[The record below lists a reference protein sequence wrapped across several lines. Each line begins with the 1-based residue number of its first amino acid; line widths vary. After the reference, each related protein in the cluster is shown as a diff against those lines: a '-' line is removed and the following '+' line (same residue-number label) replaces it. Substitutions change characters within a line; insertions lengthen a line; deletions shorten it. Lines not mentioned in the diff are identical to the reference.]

1 MLKDTIVQLG
11 VLGQGSDMEGW
22 IDLLV
27 ILAMAILWAIGGLV
41 KVGRSKA
48 AQRRREGPANAT
60 QRAPRES
67 WQQRLAR
74 KAEEMQRAAEARGKE
89 MARRLEEEVGLRQ
102 QGGRPARPTGGI
114 TVRQGPRGESV
125 MVYEKPDTESA
136 TEREQ
141 QAARQREAR
150 NAVAARQRQ
159 ARQAVAAARRYAPQ
173 SAQPIETLT
182 VAELP
187 GLEPMVG
194 ELAATMR
201 EPPKP
206 LEPSQAKPATPGES
220 AGFEPAAI
228 IDYRDPEALKKAI
241 LHYEILGKPLAL
253 RESSVQ
259 MPAF

>member
-1 MLKDTIVQLG
+1 VLQDIIAQLG

-27 ILAMAILWAIGGLV
+27 ILGMAILWAIGGLV

-48 AQRRREGPANAT
+48 AQRRREGPANAM

-102 QGGRPARPTGGI
+102 QGGRPARPTGRI
-114 TVRQGPRGESV
+114 AVRQGPRGESI
-125 MVYEKPDTESA
+125 MVYEEAGTEPA

-150 NAVAARQRQ
+150 KAVVVRQRQ
-159 ARQAVAAARRYAPQ
+159 AKEAVSTARRHAPQ
-173 SAQPIETLT
+173 PAQPIETMT
-182 VAELP
+182 VTELP

-194 ELAATMR
+194 ELTGTMR
-201 EPPKP
+201 EPPRP
-206 LEPSQAKPATPGES
+206 LEPSRARPAIPGES
-220 AGFEPAAI
+220 AGFEPAAV
-228 IDYRDPEALKKAI
+228 IDYRDPDALKKAI
-241 LHYEILGKPLAL
+241 LHYEILGNPVAL
-253 RESSVQ
+253 RESSER

>member
-1 MLKDTIVQLG
+1 MLKDIIAQWG

-102 QGGRPARPTGGI
+102 EGGRPARPTGRI

-141 QAARQREAR
+141 QAARQR
-150 NAVAARQRQ
+150 Q
-159 ARQAVAAARRYAPQ
+159 ARQAVAAARRHGPQPAP
-173 SAQPIETLT
+173 PIETMT
-182 VAELP
+182 MTELP
-187 GLEPMVG
+187 GLGPMVG
-194 ELAATMR
+194 ELTGTMR

-206 LEPSQAKPATPGES
+206 LEPSQARPARPGES

-228 IDYRDPEALKKAI
+228 IDYQDPDALKKAI
-241 LHYEILGKPLAL
+241 LHYEILGKPVAL
-253 RESSVQ
+253 RESSAQ